1 MNKPRHRVLVPL
13 LVALGGLLT
22 VLAVFAV
29 WAERQVL
36 NTDEWVNTS
45 SELLQDDKIQSALQT
60 YLVDQLFENVDVQA
74 EVASQLP
81 PGRAQLLAGPI
92 KGALEQLANEVAQ
105 RALDS
110 PRLQAAWEQ
119 ANRTAHELLLNLV
132 EGDGNLVE
140 AQGGVVTLDL
150 RGLVQEVAS
159 RLGIG
164 QQVADKLP
172 ESAAQ
177 VEILRSDQLEA
188 AQTAANLIRK
198 LAIAFTLLGLGSF
211 GLAIYLAQGRR
222 PRAIFSCGVALVIAG
237 IAIYALRAAAGQVIL
252 DALVKNDAI
261 RPAAESTWSIATS
274 LLTSVATTVIVY
286 GALFIVAAW
295 LGSSFAAA
303 RATRQ
308 FLAPAL
314 RDHVSWFY
322 GLVVL
327 AGLLYFALAPTHGVR
342 ALLTLIV
349 LFTLAGVGVAA
360 LRRQAVEEFPDA
372 DGFRWPQFPPLA
384 AGLRP
389 PPSSAEPV
397 AADSRLDQL
406 ERLARLREQ
415 GVLTDEELAA
425 EKARVMAAAN

>member
-1 MNKPRHRVLVPL
+1 MDKPRHRILVPL
-13 LVALGGLLT
+13 LVALGGVLT

-45 SELLQDDKIQSALQT
+45 SELLQDDKIQAALQT

-74 EVASQLP
+74 EVAAQLP

-92 KGALEQLANEVAQ
+92 KGALEQLANQVAE

-119 ANRTAHELLLNLV
+119 ANRTAHELLLNLI
-132 EGDGNLVE
+132 EGDGNLVQ

-150 RGLVQEVAS
+150 RALVQEVAS

-164 QQVADKLP
+164 QIADKLP

-177 VEILRSDQLEA
+177 VEILRSDQIEA
-188 AQTAANLIRK
+188 AQKAANLIRK
-198 LAIAFTLLGLGSF
+198 LAIVFTLLGLGSF
-211 GLAIYLAQGRR
+211 GLAIYLARGRR
-222 PRAIFSCGVALVIAG
+222 PRAIFSSGVALVIAG
-237 IAIYALRAAAGQVIL
+237 IAIYALRAAAGQAIL
-252 DALVKNDAI
+252 DALVKNDAV

-286 GALFIVAAW
+286 GALFMAAAW
-295 LGSSFAAA
+295 LGSSFGAA

-314 RDHVSWFY
+314 RDHVNWFY
-322 GLVVL
+322 GLVAL
-327 AGLLYFALAPTHGVR
+327 AGLMYFALAPTHGVR
-342 ALLTLIV
+342 ALLTL
-349 LFTLAGVGVAA
+349 LFLFALAGAGVAA
-360 LRRQAVEEFPDA
+360 LRRMTIEEFPDA
-372 DGFRWPQFPPLA
+372 EGFHLPRLRVPA
-384 AGLRP
+384 RSAGAP
-389 PPSSAEPV
+389 ATPV
-397 AADSRLDQL
+397 PAADSRLDQL
-406 ERLARLREQ
+406 ERLAKLREQ
-415 GVLTDEELAA
+415 GLLSDDELAA
-425 EKARVMAAAN
+425 EKARVLGAAPS

>member
-1 MNKPRHRVLVPL
+1 MDKPRHRILVPL
-13 LVALGGLLT
+13 LVALGGVLT

-45 SELLQDDKIQSALQT
+45 SELLQDDKIQAALQT

-74 EVASQLP
+74 EVAAQLP

-132 EGDGNLVE
+132 EGNGNLVD

-150 RGLVQEVAS
+150 RGLVQEIAS

-177 VEILRSDQLEA
+177 VEILRSDQIEA

-198 LAIAFTLLGLGSF
+198 LAIVFTLLGLGSF
-211 GLAIYLAQGRR
+211 GLAIYLARGRR
-222 PRAIFSCGVALVIAG
+222 PRAILSCGVALVIAG
-237 IAIYALRAAAGQVIL
+237 IAIYALRAAAGQAIL
-252 DALVKNDAI
+252 DALVKNDAV

-286 GALFIVAAW
+286 GALFMVAAW
-295 LGSSFAAA
+295 LGSSFGAA

-322 GLVVL
+322 GMVAL
-327 AGLLYFALAPTHGVR
+327 AGLMYFALAPTHGVR

-349 LFTLAGVGVAA
+349 LFALAGVGVAA
-360 LRRQAVEEFPDA
+360 LRRMTIEEFPDA
-372 DGFRWPQFPPLA
+372 EGFHLPR
-384 AGLRP
+384 LRIP
-389 PPSSAEPV
+389 ARSAPEPSAPV
-397 AADSRLDQL
+397 ADSRLDQL
-406 ERLARLREQ
+406 ERLAKLREQ
-415 GVLTDEELAA
+415 GLLSDDELAA
-425 EKARVMAAAN
+425 EKARVLGAAPG